1 MNIKLIFTAAYLVL
15 LSSCAS
21 TTQGTLT
28 GGSVL
33 DNSDRIVDKLQAGG
47 YVIYFSHGKT
57 DWQQQ
62 DSDRANLADCS
73 RQRKLSDKGQAQSR
87 QIGKAFSML
96 KIPVAQVL
104 ASPYCRCLNTGELV
118 FGYASNTFDLKSLVG
133 TERQE
138 STRRVN
144 VLKNM
149 LATTP
154 PLNMNTVL
162 ISHSDNIL
170 NAADYSINEGDAVIF
185 KPMEEQG
192 FEMVAYITSDQWM
205 EMART
210 LNMHRVSVE

>member
-1 MNIKLIFTAAYLVL
+1 MHKKLLFLMVCLMLL

-28 GGSVL
+28 GDSVL
-33 DNSDRIVDKLQAGG
+33 DHSDRIVDKLQAGG
-47 YVIYFSHGKT
+47 YVIYFRHGKT

-62 DSDRANLADCS
+62 DLDRANLDDCTK
-73 RQRKLSDKGQAQSR
+73 QRKLSDKGQAQSR
-87 QIGKAFSML
+87 QIGKAFKML

-104 ASPYCRCLNTGELV
+104 SSPYCRCLETGELA
-118 FGYASNTFDLKSLVG
+118 FGYASKTFDLKGLAG

-138 STRRVN
+138 SARRVN

-154 PLNMNTVL
+154 PTNMNTVL
-162 ISHSDNIL
+162 ISHSYNIRD
-170 NAADYSINEGDAVIF
+170 AADYFINEGDAVVF

-192 FEMVAYITSDQWM
+192 FEVMAYITSDQWM
-205 EMART
+205 DMART
-210 LNMHRVSVE
+210 LNMHK